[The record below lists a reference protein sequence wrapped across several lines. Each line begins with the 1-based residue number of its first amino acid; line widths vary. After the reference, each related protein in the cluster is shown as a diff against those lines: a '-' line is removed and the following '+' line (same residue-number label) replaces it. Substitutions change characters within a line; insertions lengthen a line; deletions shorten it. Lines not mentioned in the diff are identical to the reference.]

1 MTIIKKAMSVL
12 LTCCLALAFL
22 PVLTQPAYAAG
33 GDSPVKPEGYV
44 PPQYEAEHINLNG
57 YYSVADDGQIMA
69 ELEWTRP
76 VENPLRPGEG
86 MADPGR
92 PYTFKM
98 WQSKKHE
105 NGAWS
110 NWETRSPVD
119 TDKRDGQVRVLNVAP
134 NAASMEYLKK
144 WMATPAIDFDGSQ
157 TTVGKGIIQ
166 VTPVLISD
174 YNANPDKYLKT
185 NPDTGELTNEYQY
198 SVIMFGTFDANA
210 SQDLTAASRD
220 ATERFHNAG
229 GGLMFGHDTLTSYSG
244 VGARTY
250 FSLFAN
256 PTHLNITTRDEGTT
270 HLSTYVKVVDTGFLT
285 SRPWNLEGKTLNIP
299 QTHMLGQKLGG
310 SYSSGASKPRVWM
323 QFSNSAGTPLGTA
336 ITPGQDI
343 ATDNYYLATNGSIAM
358 IQTGHTS
365 GGATED
371 EAKVF
376 ANTLVYLAQST
387 TTTTARDASF
397 IDEAKPVAP
406 NKTGIGNLAI
416 PEDVDATTYG
426 ATFEMSGSSDKGTDY
441 AYRIQG
447 VPQISLENPDMFYEE
462 VWSTTETD
470 PNSDEVFKMTALS
483 GLKGYYVNVSSNP
496 NSEALPAAAK
506 NNDHFVAAATAS
518 EKAEYEVNN
527 LTIGQ
532 NYYAH
537 IYAVDYAGNV
547 SSDSIVPVR
556 VTTQKLNYHY
566 NDGSDADQ
574 VVARTLLTDENK
586 AASWPS
592 DPTREGYRFD
602 GWYKTP
608 DCSGEALTQ
617 ETAVFTDA
625 DKDQEKGEAH
635 LYAKW
640 VKTWN
645 VIVSQRGKGTIEV
658 TSDSGTNPF
667 DVGSNIDVAWKPAEG
682 YHVQSV
688 WVDDVMITDFTP
700 GKTTITDIQSDR
712 YVVVEFA
719 KDDEETTPP
728 TEHIKITTSLSGG
741 GAASSITPTKALV
754 KNSAETN
761 NYKVEWN
768 AAQGYKVSAIKV
780 DGINRPDLL
789 GGNSLS
795 FSKIERDHSVEV
807 VIDRDG
813 TSSTNHMVTTQLVGG
828 PATLT
833 GSGDVEAGA
842 PHEVEATVSD
852 TRNYE
857 VESVVILDAA
867 GNDVTNQYKDHLV
880 IAGDKSSA
888 SLTLDA
894 VNADLNVIVTVKPKA
909 QAGTVAIGEDE
920 ITKINTSRTGKGTI
934 SPSSIVKKGDQ
945 YTVNWEAEEGWSLQS
960 LTVDG
965 INIYY
970 PEAQADQEED
980 TTIQTYSEHSPLPV
994 NAQIKSKGLYPFEDI
1009 QANHDV
1015 HATFVKDEQHLPEWP
1030 DDGWFEDPTDPSD
1043 PDDPSDPSDPG
1054 DDKPTLP
1061 TDPSDINKDTDGDG
1075 VPDTNIDID
1084 GDGKPDVNIDTD
1096 GDGKPDINIVDHD
1109 GPDGTPDGKPDGIN
1123 PNDPDFNPD
1132 DPKNKPNINIDNDD
1146 DLKPDVNTDLD
1157 GDGVPDVNIDTDG
1170 DGVPDKNI
1178 DANENGII
1186 DDEEKPEGP
1195 KPGSPEDPYF
1205 TPDPNPSGKYFA
1217 VITNVQGDAPVTIT
1231 ASNTRVEGLSDYP
1244 IAWTIPAGYQLTG
1257 VKING
1262 VDRPD
1267 LLNAGRVT
1275 LEDIDRNYVV
1285 ALRVE
1290 KERTAVP
1297 SITKQAVNTTRTDA
1311 NLIGDEIAYTIT
1323 ATNTRMLTTWKD
1335 AVIED
1340 QVPAGLDV
1348 NPNTMTVQIDK
1359 GAIKTLPA
1367 NSYDKNT
1374 HTLKASIGDLEGGQ
1388 TAVVTFK
1395 ATLNQAAITP
1405 EGCSIANIARTTDN
1419 EENIYAS
1426 DPASPNDDKQTQ
1438 PSDDPV
1444 GTVTKAVKN
1453 MSRPLGSVY
1462 VGDTLQ
1468 YTIKVQNDKYG
1479 SVWTGV
1485 RITDVIPEGLT
1496 VKTDSLVLHKPDG
1509 TETPISAD
1517 VYQTESRTLG
1527 VFVGDIFD
1535 GQAYELTFEVV
1546 VDESAVG
1553 KDIGNMA
1560 VANGGKHVPD
1570 GLPGHWGDDKE
1581 YTVIPGGATL
1591 SQVVADEAQEFEI
1604 STGKVY
1610 ASELGVFEQEGT
1622 DKPGAVKDATAKT
1635 GDMAGLTI
1643 AGIIILAG
1651 GACLALGLTRK
1662 RMRKEQ

>member
-1 MTIIKKAMSVL
+1 MVTIKKAVSVL
-12 LTCCLALAFL
+12 LTCCLVLAFL
-22 PVLTQPAYAAG
+22 PLLSQPAYAAG
-33 GDSPVKPEGYV
+33 GGTPEKPEGYV

-98 WQSKKHE
+98 WQSKRND
-105 NGAWS
+105 NGSWT

-134 NAASMEYLKK
+134 NAASMNYLKN

-157 TTVGKGIIQ
+157 TTVGKGIIK

-185 NPDTGELTNEYQY
+185 DPDTGELTNEYQY
-198 SVIMFGTFDANA
+198 SVIMFGTYDANA
-210 SQDLTAASRD
+210 SQDLSAASRD

-244 VGARTY
+244 VAARTY
-250 FSLFAN
+250 FNLFADPN
-256 PTHLNITTRDEGTT
+256 HLNITTQDQATT
-270 HLSTYVKVVDTGFLT
+270 YLSTYVKVVDTGFLT

-310 SYSSGASKPRVWM
+310 NYSPGASKPRVWM
-323 QFSNSAGTPLGTA
+323 QFSNSAGAPLGTA

-358 IQTGHTS
+358 IQTGHSS
-365 GGATED
+365 GQATED

-397 IDEAKPVAP
+397 IDEAKPTAP
-406 NKTGIGNLAI
+406 DKASVSNLNI
-416 PEDVDATTYG
+416 SEDVDATTYG
-426 ATFEMSGSSDKGTDY
+426 ATFEMSGSNDKGTEY

-447 VPQISLENPDMFYEE
+447 VPQIALENPDMFYEE

-483 GLKGYYVNVSSNP
+483 GLKGYYVNVTTNSNT
-496 NSEALPAAAK
+496 EALPAAAK
-506 NNDHFVAAATAS
+506 NEDHFVSAATAS
-518 EKAEYEVNN
+518 EKAEYEVNG

-532 NYYAH
+532 PYYAH

-547 SSDSIVPVR
+547 SSDTIVPIR

-566 NDGSDADQ
+566 NDGSDTDQ

-586 AASWPS
+586 AASWPT
-592 DPTREGYRFD
+592 DPTREGYRFA

-608 DCSGEALTQ
+608 DCVGDALTQ

-625 DKDQEKGEAH
+625 DKDEVKGEAH

-640 VKTWN
+640 IKTWN
-645 VIVSQRGKGTIEV
+645 VIVSQRGKGTLEV

-700 GKTTITDIQSDR
+700 GKTTISDIQSDR

-719 KDDEETTPP
+719 KDDEAAVIPN
-728 TEHIKITTSLSGG
+728 EHVRITTSLSGG
-741 GAASSITPTKALV
+741 GSASSITPTKAFV

-761 NYKVEWN
+761 NYKVEWKV
-768 AAQGYKVSAIKV
+768 AQGYKVSSIKV
-780 DGINRPDLL
+780 DGISRPDLL
-789 GGNSLS
+789 GKSSIS

-807 VIDRDG
+807 AIDRDN
-813 TSSTNHMVTTQLVGG
+813 SSSSNYAVTTQLVGG
-828 PATLT
+828 PASLT

-842 PHEVEATVSD
+842 SHDIEAIVSD

-857 VESVVILDAA
+857 VDSVVIFDTA
-867 GNDVTNQYKDHLV
+867 GNDVTDQYKDKLI
-880 IAGDKSSA
+880 IADDKSSA
-888 SLTLDA
+888 HLAIDA
-894 VNADLNVIVTVKPKA
+894 VDADLNVIVTVKPKA
-909 QAGTVAIGEDE
+909 QAGTVAIDEDDLV
-920 ITKINTSRTGKGTI
+920 KINTSRTGHGTI
-934 SPSSIVKKGDQ
+934 APSSIVKKGDQ
-945 YTVNWEAEEGWSLQS
+945 YTVDWEAEDGWSLQS

-970 PEAQADQEED
+970 PEAQMGQED
-980 TTIQTYSEHSPLPV
+980 ATIQVYSEHSPLPA
-994 NAQIKSKGLYPFEDI
+994 NAQIQSKGLYPFDDI
-1009 QANHDV
+1009 QSSHDV
-1015 HATFVKDEQHLPEWP
+1015 HAVFVKDEQHLPEWT
-1030 DDGWFEDPTDPSD
+1030 DDGWFEDPSD
-1043 PDDPSDPSDPG
+1043 PTDPSDPSDPTDPSNPGG
-1054 DDKPTLP
+1054 DKKPTLP

-1075 VPDTNIDID
+1075 IPDTNIDTD
-1084 GDGKPDVNIDTD
+1084 GDGVPDVNIDTD
-1096 GDGKPDINIVDHD
+1096 GDGVPDINIVDRD
-1109 GPDGTPDGKPDGIN
+1109 GDGKPDNI
-1123 PNDPDFNPD
+1123 DPTEPGF
-1132 DPKNKPNINIDNDD
+1132 DPTDEKNTPNINIDNDG
-1146 DLKPDVNTDLD
+1146 DLLPDVNTDLD

-1186 DDEEKPEGP
+1186 DDEEQPEGP

-1205 TPDPNPSGKYFA
+1205 TPDPDPAGKFFS
-1217 VITNVQGDAPVTIT
+1217 VITNVTGDAPVTIT

-1244 IAWTIPAGYQLTG
+1244 ITWTIPEGYQLTG
-1257 VKING
+1257 IKING

-1267 LLNAGRVT
+1267 LMTAGGVT

-1290 KERTAVP
+1290 KARTAVP
-1297 SITKQAVNTTRTDA
+1297 SITKQAVNTTRSDA
-1311 NLIGDEIAYTIT
+1311 NLIGDEITYTIT
-1323 ATNTRMLTTWKD
+1323 ATNTRMLTTWTD

-1340 QVPAGLDV
+1340 QIPAGLDV
-1348 NPNTMTVQIDK
+1348 KPNTMTLQIGK
-1359 GAIKTLPA
+1359 GDVKTLPA
-1367 NSYDKNT
+1367 SSYNAAS
-1374 HTLKASIGDLEGGQ
+1374 HLLKASIGDLEGGQ
-1388 TAVVTFK
+1388 TAVITFK
-1395 ATLNQAAITP
+1395 ATLNQTAITP
-1405 EGCSIANIARTTDN
+1405 DGCAIANIARAADN
-1419 EENIYAS
+1419 EGNTYAS
-1426 DPASPNDDKQTQ
+1426 DPASPNDGKQTQ
-1438 PSDDPV
+1438 PIDDPV

-1468 YTIKVQNDKYG
+1468 YSIKVQNDKYG

-1496 VKTDSLVLHKPDG
+1496 LKTDSFVLHMPNG
-1509 TETPISAD
+1509 TQVKVAAD
-1517 VYQTESRTLG
+1517 AYHANDHTLG
-1527 VFVGDIFD
+1527 VFIGDVFEGEI
-1535 GQAYELTFEVV
+1535 YELTFDVL

-1553 KDIGNMA
+1553 KDVGNKA
-1560 VANGGKHVPD
+1560 IANGGKHVPD
-1570 GLPGHWGDDKE
+1570 GTPGHWGDDE
-1581 YTVIPGGATL
+1581 DYSVIPGGAAFD
-1591 SQVVADEAQEFEI
+1591 QIVADEAQEFEI
-1604 STGKVY
+1604 GTGKVY
-1610 ASELGVFEQEGT
+1610 ASELGVFEPEGT
-1622 DKPGAVKDATAKT
+1622 NNPGAVKDGTAKT
-1635 GDMAGLTI
+1635 GDMTALAL
-1643 AGIIILAG
+1643 AGIIMLAG
-1651 GACLALGLTRK
+1651 GACLTLRLARK
-1662 RMRKEQ
+1662 RMHKGQ